1 MKLTPISYV
10 YIGIMTFAL
19 FFGIYATTYPTIK
32 TKGLPLVMSG
42 FIFLL
47 SLISFIKEFRTDQQ
61 EKEDKTTSSDEEE
74 TVSVAGFVG
83 YIKGFSWMAGYILAI
98 YLLGF
103 IPSTAL
109 FMFAYLKS
117 NEKGWLFSTVL
128 AILGT
133 GAIYFTFVIF
143 FHVPLSEGILWR
155 LLSR

>member
-10 YIGIMTFAL
+10 YIGIMAFAL

-32 TKGLPLVMSG
+32 TTGLPLVVSG

-47 SLISFIKEFRTDQQ
+47 ALISLIKEFKTEQQ
-61 EKEDKTTSSDEEE
+61 KKTDKTATSNDGE
-74 TVSVAGFVG
+74 TISFAGFVG

-98 YLLGF
+98 YILGF

-109 FMFAYLKS
+109 FMFSYLKS
-117 NEKGWLFSTVL
+117 NEKGWFFSAAL

-143 FHVPLSEGILWR
+143 FHVPLSEGVLWR